1 MAGFYFAFLQIV
13 LSLGMLK
20 LGFTSLFKTTAHLP
34 EIDAAGNSVITE
46 KVYSHT
52 LIAGL
57 WDSDYSILAIVLL
70 VMKAAS
76 VVLGVISVFMD
87 QNKALVIT
95 GRVVFALTIIMFIL
109 CFVLEPRLGG
119 RY

>member
-57 WDSDYSILAIVLL
+57 WDSNYSILAILL
-70 VMKAAS
+70 LAMLVGS
-76 VVLGVISVFMD
+76 ILLGAISIFMD
-87 QNKALVIT
+87 RSRALVIAS
-95 GRVVFALTIIMFIL
+95 RIVFALTIIFFIL
-109 CFVLEPRLGG
+109 CFILEPRLGG